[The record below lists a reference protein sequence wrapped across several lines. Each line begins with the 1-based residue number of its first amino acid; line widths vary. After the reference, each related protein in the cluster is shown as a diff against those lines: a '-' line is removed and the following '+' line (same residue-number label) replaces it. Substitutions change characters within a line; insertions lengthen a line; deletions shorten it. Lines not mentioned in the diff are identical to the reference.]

1 MRRYR
6 SKIPSV
12 DPVQNMNRVFFSKN
26 AENNFFKEEQSG
38 KPSFFKPATFKSAT
52 DSHSG
57 SDVVQ
62 RKCDACEENERTVQ
76 RQEEPEQPEQKPS
89 SPEDAAQT
97 PLARRPRLTNC
108 RNDPRFPDF
117 GCFGQQLKL
126 DIDENLI
133 NNAHQFSRVATL
145 FPGDNQLMLDTF
157 LRYGIGKN
165 LLETSFQFAG
175 VNKKWSSILSY
186 GTGGLLKTY
195 DLAAN
200 GVLKLDVQIPL
211 TKGVNL
217 DLKMDLDLGKDDP
230 SKGKKG
236 EVGVGVSGR
245 F

>member
-1 MRRYR
+1 MKRYR

-12 DPVQNMNRVFFSKN
+12 DPVKNVKRDFFSRN
-26 AENNFFKEEQSG
+26 SEGNFFNYEQSDNS
-38 KPSFFKPATFKSAT
+38 SFFKPST
-52 DSHSG
+52 DSGSG

-62 RKCDACEENERTVQ
+62 RKCEACEQNEKTIQ
-76 RQEEPEQPEQKPS
+76 RQEAPEEPGQKPA
-89 SPEDAAQT
+89 SPNEAST
-97 PLARRPRLTNC
+97 PLTRRPRLTNC

-117 GCFGQQLKL
+117 GCYSQQLKL

-133 NNAHQFSRVATL
+133 NNAHQFSRAATL

-186 GTGGLLKTY
+186 STGGLLKTY

-217 DLKMDLDLGKDDP
+217 DLKMDMDLGKDDP

-236 EVGVGVSGR
+236 EVGVGISGR

>member
-6 SKIPSV
+6 AKKPSV
-12 DPVQNMNRVFFSKN
+12 DPVQNMNRDFFSRN
-26 AENNFFKEEQSG
+26 AESNFFKDEQPDKS
-38 KPSFFKPATFKSAT
+38 SFFKPATDAGI
-52 DSHSG
+52 G
-57 SDVVQ
+57 SDMVQ
-62 RKCDACEENERTVQ
+62 RKCAACEQNEKTIQ
-76 RQEEPEQPEQKPS
+76 RQEAPEEPEQKPS
-89 SPEDAAQT
+89 SPDEAST
-97 PLARRPRLTNC
+97 PLTRRPRLTNC

-117 GCFGQQLKL
+117 GCYSQQLKL

-175 VNKKWSSILSY
+175 VNKKWSSVLSY

-200 GVLKLDVQIPL
+200 GKLQLDVQIPL
-211 TKGVNL
+211 KKDLNL
-217 DLKMDLDLGKDDP
+217 EFKLDLDLAKDDP
-230 SKGKKG
+230 SKEKQGG
-236 EVGVGVSGR
+236 ATVGVSGR

>member
-1 MRRYR
+1 MKRSR

-12 DPVQNMNRVFFSKN
+12 DSIQNLNRGFFSRN
-26 AENNFFKEEQSG
+26 TES
-38 KPSFFKPATFKSAT
+38 SFFKDQQRDRSAFFNPATN
-52 DSHSG
+52 SG
-57 SDVVQ
+57 STVQ
-62 RKCDACEENERTVQ
+62 RKCDACEQNEKTIQ

-89 SPEDAAQT
+89 SPDEAQT

-200 GVLKLDVQIPL
+200 GVLKLDVQIPIRKNL
-211 TKGVNL
+211 NL
-217 DLKMDLDLGKDDP
+217 DLRLDMDLGKDDP
-230 SKGKKG
+230 SKGKQG
-236 EVGVGVSGR
+236 GASVGVSGR